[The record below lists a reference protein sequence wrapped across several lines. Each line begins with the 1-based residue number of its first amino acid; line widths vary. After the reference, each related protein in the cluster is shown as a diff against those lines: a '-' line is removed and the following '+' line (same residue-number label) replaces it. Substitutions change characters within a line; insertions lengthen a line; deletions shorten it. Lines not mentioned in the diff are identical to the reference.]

1 MKPWQHILLGTLLA
15 LLSAA
20 GIYLIAVPPRG
31 APVQL
36 LPPPTPAPIL
46 VDVSGAVQQPGV
58 YALPPGSRVQDAV
71 VMAGGLASQAD
82 TNRLNQAKPLRDGD
96 KLVVPAIGEAA
107 AAAPEAGISAPP
119 AAVDLGSEVD
129 AGPVNINTATQQE
142 LETLPGIGP
151 SRAKD
156 ILTYRETNGSFQTV
170 DDLINVPGIG
180 EVTLER
186 LRPLVTID

>member
-1 MKPWQHILLGTLLA
+1 MKPWQHILLGALLA

-20 GIYLIAVPPRG
+20 GIYLIALPPKG
-31 APVQL
+31 EPVQL

-58 YALPPGSRVQDAV
+58 YLLPPDSRVQNAIAA
-71 VMAGGLASQAD
+71 AGGMTEEVDLS
-82 TNRLNQAKPLRDGD
+82 RLNQAKLLRDGD
-96 KLVVPAIGEAA
+96 KLVVPIQGQTAPASESSSPLIPDDALNPAA
-107 AAAPEAGISAPP
+107 EAGPIN
-119 AAVDLGSEVD
+119 L
-129 AGPVNINTATQQE
+129 NTATQQE

-151 SRAKD
+151 SRALD
-156 ILTYRETNGSFQTV
+156 ILTYRESKGSFQTV

-186 LRPLVTID
+186 LRPLITVE